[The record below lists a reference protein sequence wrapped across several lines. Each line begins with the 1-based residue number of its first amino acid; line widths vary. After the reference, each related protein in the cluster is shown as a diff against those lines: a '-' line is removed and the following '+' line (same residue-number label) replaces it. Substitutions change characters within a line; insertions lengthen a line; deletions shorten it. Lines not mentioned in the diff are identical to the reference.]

1 MGYFVF
7 VMLYMNDVVFVV
19 MCLIDMGVE
28 LYLFVLLLLGVFV

>member
-28 LYLFVLLLLGVFV
+28 LYLFVLLLFGVFV